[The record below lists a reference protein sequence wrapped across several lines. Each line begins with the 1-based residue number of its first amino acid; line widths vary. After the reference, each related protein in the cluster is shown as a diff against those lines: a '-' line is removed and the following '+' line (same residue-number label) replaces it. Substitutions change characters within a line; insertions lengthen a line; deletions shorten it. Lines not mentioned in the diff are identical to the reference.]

1 MAIKAVGWTSLSRKS
16 MRRANEKG
24 VRIEL
29 GESTYPGLGQE
40 AVYPTCLERN
50 VLGRRGCR
58 RKVCS
63 GGPAEGAPERGEE
76 RPGEGSLLCQA
87 RAAPWKKVLDGG
99 EETSLPW
106 VAPCSPA
113 TWSAAQK
120 EYPVLLFL
128 ADADLGKHISS
139 LVTSSLNSCCWE
151 PCSPAWVSSQGGD
164 KSFLTGSA

>member
-63 GGPAEGAPERGEE
+63 GGPAKGAPERGKG
-76 RPGEGSLLCQA
+76 RPGEGSLLRQA

-99 EETSLPW
+99 RKHLCPGLLPAPWPRGQQPRKSIRCCSSWLMPIWENTFHPWSLP
-106 VAPCSPA
+106 PSIPA
-113 TWSAAQK
+113 AGNPA
-120 EYPVLLFL
+120 LLP
-128 ADADLGKHISS
+128 G
-139 LVTSSLNSCCWE
+139 
-151 PCSPAWVSSQGGD
+151 
-164 KSFLTGSA
+164 